1 MTDLRSRA
9 LAALAEPDHRAARR
23 GRSATPAPGSRCSAS
38 PAWPATRSRSSRTP
52 PRCTG
57 TPASRR
63 GCRCTSRGTSST
75 TTASSPRTPPTSGVR
90 IGAINSNLFQ
100 DDDYRLG
107 SLTHA
112 DPAVRRKAI
121 DHHAQCVEVMRQT
134 GSTDLKIWLPD
145 GTNYPGQ
152 DDLRGRQD
160 RLADS
165 LQQIYAMLEPE
176 PPAAARVQVLRAVLL
191 RDGHPR
197 LGHLAGAL
205 PRARRAGHRRPRHRP
220 PRARAPTSSSSSC
233 SCCAP
238 AGSARSTSTRAT
250 TPTTT

>member
-1 MTDLRSRA
+1 MHRYTGVAPRVSLHIPWDLVDDFGK
-9 LAALAEPDHRAARR
+9 LAAHAADLGVRS
-23 GRSATPAPGSRCSAS
+23 GRSTP
-38 PAWPATRSRSSRTP
+38 TSSRT
-52 PRCTG
+52 
-57 TPASRR
+57 
-63 GCRCTSRGTSST
+63 T
-75 TTASSPRTPPTSGVR
+75 TTGS
-90 IGAINSNLFQ
+90 
-100 DDDYRLG
+100 G

-121 DHHAQCVEVMRQT
+121 EHHARCIEVMRQT

-152 DDLRGRQD
+152 DDLRARQD

-165 LQQIYAMLEPE
+165 LQQIYAMLDPEHRMLLEYKFFEPYFYAMDI
-176 PPAAARVQVLRAVLL
+176 PDWGTSLVHCLALGDQARSSSTPATTR
-191 RDGHPR
+191 
-197 LGHLAGAL
+197 
-205 PRARRAGHRRPRHRP
+205 
-220 PRARAPTSSSSSC
+220 RAPTSSSSSC